1 MFSSIRA
8 KFLIVLLPLFVV
20 CFIVLT
26 GISYYI
32 SNNALVDD
40 ADMLARATAGQAG
53 KDLEKIMQEKEVRLD
68 ELSKH
73 PVIKTGTRE
82 QRVAVLADLKA
93 RTKGFAMLA

>member
-53 KDLEKIMQEKEVRLD
+53 KDLEKIMQENPCRMKYDD
-68 ELSKH
+68 EAALKYGAAYYDNT
-73 PVIKTGTRE
+73 PVIEKNGQEDSTRC
-82 QRVAVLADLKA
+82 R
-93 RTKGFAMLA
+93 